1 MPILRTTVEQFLAS
15 LRSRRA
21 PTNTIKSYA
30 HDLRHFVQ
38 AMPVDL
44 GEVTASAIRAFLDGD
59 GHHSQAT
66 QGRRYA
72 TLCSFY
78 QWAMRQELVQE
89 NPIHRLDPIVQPKR
103 EPRPLDPE
111 EVAKIL
117 KVIPASNVRDRTLFT
132 LLYETGIRVGEAL
145 SLQCSDVQL
154 LPDDGGELRKVS

>member
-1 MPILRTTVEQFLAS
+1 MPIVLDAVEQFLAS

-38 AMPVDL
+38 AMPAHL
-44 GEVTASAIRAFLDGD
+44 GEVTASTIQAFLDGD

-72 TLCSFY
+72 TLCTFY
-78 QWAMRQELVQE
+78 QWAIRQELIQE
-89 NPIHRLDPIVQPKR
+89 TPMERLEPIVQSKR

-111 EVAKIL
+111 EVSNIL
-117 KVIPASNVRDRTLFT
+117 D
-132 LLYETGIRVGEAL
+132 EA
-145 SLQCSDVQL
+145 
-154 LPDDGGELRKVS
+154 VS

>member
-1 MPILRTTVEQFLAS
+1 MPVVHDAVEQFLAS

-21 PTNTIKSYA
+21 PVNTIKSYA

-38 AMPVDL
+38 VIPADL
-44 GEVTASAIRAFLDGD
+44 SEVTASTIQAFLDGD

-78 QWAMRQELVQE
+78 QWAIRQELIEE
-89 NPIHRLDPIVQPKR
+89 NPMERVEPIVQPKR

-111 EVAKIL
+111 EVSKIL
-117 KVIPASNVRDRTLFT
+117 KAIPASNVRDRTLFT
-132 LLYETGIRVGEAL
+132 LLYETGIRVG
-145 SLQCSDVQL
+145 DYV
-154 LPDDGGELRKVS
+154 G

>member
-1 MPILRTTVEQFLAS
+1 MPILRDAVEQFLAS

-38 AMPVDL
+38 AMPADL
-44 GEVTASAIRAFLDGD
+44 GEIAASAIAAFLDGD

-78 QWAMRQELVQE
+78 QWAIRQELVGE
-89 NPIHRLDPIVQPKR
+89 NPMDRLEPIVQPKR
-103 EPRPLDPE
+103 EPRPLEPE

-117 KVIPASNVRDRTLFT
+117 KAIPASNLRDRTLFQ
-132 LLYETGIRVGEAL
+132 GVRPKAL
-145 SLQCSDVQL
+145 VQI
-154 LPDDGGELRKVS
+154 